1 MELFKFVWMYFKRI
15 NEKRREKKELCRS
28 ARRDTRIVC
37 SVLCVLIM
45 SAQYCMR
52 APKTPAT
59 SLVHVIYTFE
69 CGRVYH
75 IYLGE
80 YGNCMRAVLL
90 ESKSPRIYT
99 QLDINR
105 CYITLGVFV
114 NKWKNPSTTA
124 IGVPAALTSINKY
137 KFARLNSQSS
147 AAFISARY
155 VPSYSVLECLNDTME
170 LNKQ

>member
-1 MELFKFVWMYFKRI
+1 MRNSKR
-15 NEKRREKKELCRS
+15 KEKKLWRS

-45 SAQYCMR
+45 SAQYCMWT
-52 APKTPAT
+52 PNTPAT
-59 SLVHVIYTFE
+59 SLVHVIYTFK

-90 ESKSPRIYT
+90 KSKSPRLYT
-99 QLDINR
+99 QLDIYR
-105 CYITLGVFV
+105 CYTTLGVFV

-124 IGVPAALTSINKY
+124 TANGVPAPPTSINKY

-155 VPSYSVLECLNDTME
+155 VPSYSVL
-170 LNKQ
+170 